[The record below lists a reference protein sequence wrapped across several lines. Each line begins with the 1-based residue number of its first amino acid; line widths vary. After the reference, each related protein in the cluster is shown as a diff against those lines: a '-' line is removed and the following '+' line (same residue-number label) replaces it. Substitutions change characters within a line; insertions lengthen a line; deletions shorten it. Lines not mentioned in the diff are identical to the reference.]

1 MLVDDLIRTTDS
13 GRWRFDLAVL
23 MDMPAKMMGRMTLS
37 YSVALIIGPAIT
49 GMIGTTTQ
57 TREDGSG

>member
-1 MLVDDLIRTTDS
+1 VLALRTVTYCTENEET
-13 GRWRFDLAVL
+13 
-23 MDMPAKMMGRMTLS
+23 PMMGRMTLS